1 MTRSRYGRWT
11 GGPDPLAMPA
21 DVRAAMDA
29 FGDRMLHGERASD
42 ALNAVLQR
50 GLPGQRGL
58 RELREALS
66 RRRRELQRSG
76 TLDGTLQ
83 EVRQLL
89 ETALTQERESLAA
102 DPSDAARW
110 SETELDL
117 LPDNLAHAV
126 QQLSERQWHSPAA
139 ETTYRQIRELLQRE
153 AMSQQFPGLGQRPPQ
168 GGASGDQSHGEGQGS
183 RGEGGDDTASRE
195 ELKDFLADVNRLLGA
210 HARGEDTTQQFAD
223 FMAKHGDTFD
233 SDPKNV
239 DELIDE
245 LARRAAA
252 GARFMKSLSPAQR
265 DQLQQLMDDMLSDL
279 DLAAEMSQLNDSLRG
294 LRPGY
299 DWTGRERMSG
309 EESLSLSEGTAA
321 LAEIAEL
328 DTLERSLAMR
338 HPGSTLDDVDV
349 DAVARQLGPSAAQEV
364 RQLKDMDAELRR
376 QGWLS
381 GDADEL
387 QLSPKAV
394 RRMGQTALAKVLA
407 DLQSTTRGS
416 HEDRS
421 VGSAGEFIGSTRP
434 WIFGDEQ
441 PIDVVQTVRNAV
453 LRTAATGSPSTTLAV
468 EDFAVSETEHRGGAA
483 IALCFDLS
491 WSMYAQD
498 RWAAMK
504 QTALALDHLV
514 TTRYPQDALQLIGF
528 GLEAEVM
535 SRAELAAVEPNGVP
549 GTNLAGALRLARR
562 HLARHPS
569 AEPVLLVITD
579 GEPTAHYLDDG
590 RPFFYWPTM
599 AATVEATVREADLC
613 TRHGIVINTFMLGD
627 DPGLARFIEAIAR
640 RNGGRVFAPNP
651 ARLGEFVVSEYVS
664 GRRRR
669 R

>member
-1 MTRSRYGRWT
+1 MSRSRYGRWT
-11 GGPDPLAMPA
+11 GGPDPLAPPV

-29 FGDRMLHGERASD
+29 LGDRMLHGERASD
-42 ALNAVLQR
+42 ALHAVLQR

-58 RELREALS
+58 RELRDALS

-83 EVRQLL
+83 EVRRLL
-89 ETALTQERESLAA
+89 DSALEQERASLAG

-126 QQLSERQWHSPAA
+126 QELADRQWHSEAA
-139 ETTYRQIRELLQRE
+139 EATYQQIRELLRRE
-153 AMSQQFPGLGQRPPQ
+153 AMSQQFPGFGRPPR
-168 GGASGDQSHGEGQGS
+168 EGQD
-183 RGEGGDDTASRE
+183 GEGGNAGRGQQGSSGSNE
-195 ELKDFLADVNRLLGA
+195 QLKDFLADLNRLLGA
-210 HARGEDTTQQFAD
+210 HARGEDTTEQFEQ
-223 FMAKHGDTFD
+223 FMAKHGEMFD

-252 GARFMKSLSPAQR
+252 GARFMASLSPEQR
-265 DQLQQLMDDMLSDL
+265 EQLQQLMDDMLSDL
-279 DLAAEMSQLNDSLRG
+279 DLAAEMSALNDALRS

-309 EESLSLSEGTAA
+309 EQGLSYSEGTAA
-321 LAEIAEL
+321 LAEMAEL
-328 DTLERSLAMR
+328 DALERSLAMR
-338 HPGSTLDDVDV
+338 HAGSTLDDVDV
-349 DAVARQLGPSAAQEV
+349 DAVARQLGPAAAQEV
-364 RQLKDMDAELRR
+364 QQLKDLDAELRR

-381 GDADEL
+381 GDADSLE
-387 QLSPKAV
+387 LSPKAL

-407 DLQSTTRGS
+407 DLQSKTRGS

-421 VGSAGEFIGSTRP
+421 AGSAGDSTGATRP
-434 WIFGDEQ
+434 WRFGDEQ

-453 LRTAATGSPSTTLAV
+453 LRSAASGSPSTTLAV
-468 EDFAVSETEHRGGAA
+468 EDFAVVETEHRAGAA
-483 IALCFDLS
+483 VALCFDLS

-504 QTALALDHLV
+504 QTALALDHLIA
-514 TTRYPQDALQLIGF
+514 TKYPQDALQLIGF

-535 SRAELAAVEPNGVP
+535 SRAELAAVEPSGVP
-549 GTNLAGALRLARR
+549 GTNLAGALHLARR

-579 GEPTAHYLDDG
+579 GEPTAHYLEDG

-599 AATVEATVREADLC
+599 NATVEATVREVDQC
-613 TRHGIVINTFMLGD
+613 TRHGIAINTFMLGD
-627 DPGLARFIEAIAR
+627 EPGLRRFVEAIAR
-640 RNGGRVFAPNP
+640 RNGGRVFAPDP
-651 ARLGEFVVSEYVS
+651 GRLGEFVVSDYLS
-664 GRRRR
+664 NRRRR